1 MRLWTFLLFSS
12 GIISTLSAEPKAV
25 TEQSAHFQITSFAGK
40 AGTEQEA
47 QFLEGL
53 VSQYSQVLQ
62 ISSSAVK
69 VSVELFPTV
78 KAYEASVL
86 PLIGKT
92 PSPPLALKFSDK
104 KTMLLGVAQPGDESA
119 WAFQTFLS
127 WFWLAVPKAPAWL
140 EEGLAR
146 YFWDI
151 SGKSP
156 AWQFGQ
162 NRIFAD
168 ELLKQWETQPTLA
181 FLSKPTL
188 TDAEKLSAWGLVT
201 FLMNTP
207 NPTYARAFG
216 AYLANLTSPHPTPL
230 TAVLPPQMLTQ
241 LSQDCWTWWKAHPG
255 RTTLL
260 QEAEKALKA
269 GDGKTAEPFLAQ
281 ALQLE
286 KDGNTLYLAGLAAY
300 ERKVYPEAESF
311 YLQAQKAWKDAPPGL
326 LDYAIGLVLYQQ
338 QKWSLAKQ
346 HFEAAGKASEAYTKL
361 TTPLL
366 ANLP

>member
-1 MRLWTFLLFSS
+1 MRLWTFLLISS
-12 GIISTLSAEPKAV
+12 GMISTLSAEPQAV
-25 TEQSAHFQITSFAGK
+25 TEQSAHFQITSFVGK
-40 AGTEQEA
+40 TEAEQQA
-47 QFLEGL
+47 KFLEGL

-62 ISSSAVK
+62 LPSSAVK

-92 PSPPLALKFSDK
+92 PPPPLALKFSDQ
-104 KTMLLGVAQPGDESA
+104 KTMLLGVTPSGEDSS

-127 WFWLAVPKAPAWL
+127 WFWLAVPQAPAWL

-156 AWQFGQ
+156 SWQFGQ
-162 NRIFAD
+162 NRLLAD
-168 ELLKQWETQPTLA
+168 ALLKQWEKPPTLG

-207 NPTYARAFG
+207 NPTYSRAFG
-216 AYLANLTSPHPTPL
+216 AYLVNLTSPHPTPL
-230 TAVLPPQMLTQ
+230 TTILTPEMLTQ
-241 LSQDCWTWWKAHPG
+241 LSHDCWSWWKAHPG

-260 QEAEKALKA
+260 QEAEQALKA
-269 GDGKTAEPFLAQ
+269 GKGEIATPLIAQ
-281 ALQLE
+281 ALQIE
-286 KDGNTLYLAGLAAY
+286 RDGNTLYLAGLAAY
-300 ERKVYPEAESF
+300 ETKDYPEAENY
-311 YLQAQKAWKDAPPGL
+311 YLQAQKTWKEAPAGL
-326 LDYAIGLVLYQQ
+326 LDYAIGLALYQQ

-346 HFEAAGKASEAYTKL
+346 HFESASKASDAYNKL
-361 TTPLL
+361 TAPLV

>member
-1 MRLWTFLLFSS
+1 MRLWTFLLFSC
-12 GIISTLSAEPKAV
+12 GIISTLVAAPQAV

-40 AGTEQEA
+40 AEAEKKA
-47 QFLEGL
+47 QFLEDL

-62 ISSSAVK
+62 IPSAPVK
-69 VSVELFPTV
+69 VSVDLFPTV

-104 KTMLLGVAQPGDESA
+104 KTLLLGVAQPDDDSA

-127 WFWLAVPKAPAWL
+127 WFWLAAPKAPAWL

-156 AWQFGQ
+156 SWQFGQ

-168 ELLKQWETQPTLA
+168 ELLKLWETQPSLT
-181 FLSKPTL
+181 FLTKTTL
-188 TDAEKLSAWGLVT
+188 TNAEKLSAWGLVT

-216 AYLANLTSPHPTPL
+216 AYLANLTSANPTPL
-230 TAVLPPQMLTQ
+230 ATVLTPEMLTQ
-241 LSQDCWTWWKAHPG
+241 LSHDCWTWWKAHPG

-269 GDGKTAEPFLAQ
+269 GEGETAGPLLAQ
-281 ALQLE
+281 ALQIE

-300 ERKVYPEAESF
+300 EKKVYPEAEEY
-311 YLQAQKAWKDAPPGL
+311 YLQAQKTWKDAPPGL

-346 HFEAAGKASEAYTKL
+346 HFESAGKASEAYNKL
-361 TTPLL
+361 TAPLL